1 MISVVIVN
9 FNGGPLLADCVRSV
23 LASTSPVEVLVSD
36 NGSVD
41 NSLALLRERFGDD
54 RRLRVVEN
62 GKNLGFAKANNVVL
76 PMALGGYV
84 LFLNPDCLVQP
95 DTLGRMAAAME
106 ARPDV
111 GMAGCLLRN
120 VDGSEQA
127 GARRSVPTPWRAFV
141 RASGLSR
148 LFPNGHP
155 MFKDFLLKRDDLPDK
170 PTEMEAISGA
180 FMFVRRAAM
189 EAVGPLDDGYFMHCE
204 DLDWCM
210 RFRQGGWK
218 ILFVPDVEAVH
229 IKGTCSSTY
238 PIRVELYKHRGMIRF
253 YKKFFRYQYPGLLM
267 WLVIAAVWARF
278 AAKVVVLSAWP
289 AAMPPPHVVPEE
301 ENIPLEPEK
310 LTGSRPDGAPIVV
323 TGATSQI
330 GTFLLPRLT
339 SSGFHVH
346 ALSRGLAVGSRGA
359 HRSVTWHAA
368 DLSRNTEPPDLS
380 CEVLIHAAPL
390 WLLPDMLEPLSRRG
404 LRHVI
409 AFGSTSRFTK
419 ASSKNMKEQAL
430 ANRLLETEKVL
441 ADQCE
446 RLGIAWTLFRPT
458 MIYGCGRDRNI
469 TTIARFIGNFGF
481 FPLLGEGL
489 GLRQPVHAEDLAVAC
504 IAALNQPSTHNRAYN
519 LSGGETLSYR
529 KMVEAVFLGL
539 GKKPHLVGIPLPLFK
554 GGIALLSLL
563 PRYRHLSGEMASRM
577 NENLCFD
584 HAEATR
590 DFGYRPRKFEY
601 RGEVPTGGPG
611 RASELS

>member
-41 NSLALLRERFGDD
+41 NSLALLRERCGDD

-62 GKNLGFAKANNVVL
+62 GKNLGFAKANNVVV
-76 PMALGGYV
+76 PMARGDYL
-84 LFLNPDCLVQP
+84 LFLNPDCLIQP
-95 DTLGRMAAAME
+95 DTLARMAAAMGE
-106 ARPDV
+106 HPDA

-120 VDGSEQA
+120 ADGSEQA
-127 GARRSVPTPWRAFV
+127 GARRSVPTPWRAFLRV
-141 RASGLSR
+141 SGLSR

-155 MFKDFLLKRDDLPDK
+155 MFKDFLLERDALPDK
-170 PTEMEAISGA
+170 SAEMEAISGA

-229 IKGTCSSTY
+229 IKGTCSSPY
-238 PIRVELYKHRGMIRF
+238 PVRVELYKHRGMIRF

-267 WLVIAAVWARF
+267 WLVIVAVWARF
-278 AAKVVVLSAWP
+278 AAKVVVLSARP
-289 AAMPPPHVVPEE
+289 ATMPSRHVVAEE
-301 ENIPLEPEK
+301 EHIRLEPGK
-310 LTGSRPDGAPIVV
+310 LTGNRPEGTPIVV

-330 GTFLLPRLT
+330 GAFLLPRLT
-339 SSGFHVH
+339 SAGFHVH
-346 ALSRGLAVGSRGA
+346 ALSRGTAGGRRTA
-359 HRSVTWHAA
+359 NRSVSWHAA

-419 ASSKNMKEQAL
+419 AASKNTKEQAL
-430 ANRLLETEKVL
+430 ANRLLEAEKAL
-441 ADQCE
+441 SDQCE

-469 TTIARFIGNFGF
+469 TTIARFIGSFGF
-481 FPLLGEGL
+481 FPVLGEGL
-489 GLRQPVHAEDLAVAC
+489 GLRQPVHAEDLAAAC
-504 IAALNQPSTHNRAYN
+504 MAAINQPATRNRAYN

-529 KMVEAVFLGL
+529 KMVEAVFHGL
-539 GKKPHLVGIPLPLFK
+539 GKKPRLLSIPLPLFK
-554 GGIALLSLL
+554 GGIAVLSLL

-590 DFGYRPRKFEY
+590 DFGYRPRKFDY
-601 RGEVPTGGPG
+601 RAEAPNGGPE
-611 RASELS
+611 RASGLS